1 MGRFGRVLPEV
12 MVHYH
17 CHHYHGQLGFRSSKP
32 LRSAPLDIEVAVV
45 SIFVLVFPDNDV
57 RSDNIGQPRAGDDIF
72 FSFLP
77 NVHSISL
84 DIERWVRLL
93 LDTSNFL
100 WMFVLLF
107 FFFQAWLSLNVF

>member
-1 MGRFGRVLPEV
+1 MGRVGRVLPEV

-72 FSFLP
+72 F
-77 NVHSISL
+77 
-84 DIERWVRLL
+84 
-93 LDTSNFL
+93 
-100 WMFVLLF
+100 FVL
-107 FFFQAWLSLNVF
+107 AKCSLHFIGYRMMGSTVVGHL